1 MRAGARRSEL
11 PHLTGSGM
19 KVYDYVSLAYGGL
32 RMRHLGL
39 FLGLVLCLEGCA
51 TSSAGGAGAARDVI
65 TREQIAETQAIT
77 AYDAIRALHPQ
88 WLRARGQTTTAS
100 SGQPL
105 TPTVMLD
112 GTRMGG
118 LDVLAVYQVRD
129 IFEIRY
135 LDQGKAGIRY
145 GMGFPRGVIEIISI
159 RR

>member
-1 MRAGARRSEL
+1 
-11 PHLTGSGM
+11 
-19 KVYDYVSLAYGGL
+19 
-32 RMRHLGL
+32 MRHLGL

-51 TSSAGGAGAARDVI
+51 TSAAGGAGGPARDVI

-77 AYDAIRALHPQ
+77 AYDAIRTLHPQ

-105 TPTVMLD
+105 TATVMLD

-145 GMGFPRGVIEIISI
+145 GMGYPRGVIEITSI

>member
-1 MRAGARRSEL
+1 MR
-11 PHLTGSGM
+11 
-19 KVYDYVSLAYGGL
+19 Y
-32 RMRHLGL
+32 LGL

-51 TSSAGGAGAARDVI
+51 SSASSGPGSSRDLI

-77 AYDAIRALHPQ
+77 AYDAIRTLHPQ
-88 WLRARGQTTTAS
+88 WLRSRGQTAAAADPTA
-100 SGQPL
+100 L
-105 TPTVMLD
+105 TPTVYLD

-135 LDQGKAGIRY
+135 LDQGRAGIRY
-145 GMGFPRGVIEIISI
+145 GMGFPRGIIEIISL

>member
-1 MRAGARRSEL
+1 
-11 PHLTGSGM
+11 
-19 KVYDYVSLAYGGL
+19 
-32 RMRHLGL
+32 MRHLGL

-51 TSSAGGAGAARDVI
+51 SSAAGGARAARDVI

-77 AYDAIRALHPQ
+77 AYDAIRSLHPQ
-88 WLRARGQTTTAS
+88 WLRARGQTTSATG
-100 SGQPL
+100 GQPL

-135 LDQGKAGIRY
+135 LDQGKAGLRY
-145 GMGFPRGVIEIISI
+145 GMGFPRGVIEITSI

>member
-1 MRAGARRSEL
+1 MR
-11 PHLTGSGM
+11 
-19 KVYDYVSLAYGGL
+19 Y
-32 RMRHLGL
+32 LGL

-51 TSSAGGAGAARDVI
+51 SSAAGGAGSSRDVI

-77 AYDAIRALHPQ
+77 AYDAIRTLHPQ
-88 WLRARGQTTTAS
+88 WLRARGQTTSATSGTA
-100 SGQPL
+100 L

-145 GMGFPRGVIEIISI
+145 GMGFPRGVIEITSI